1 MAKHTV
7 FKSVLLNRAANGYT
21 HYIKERKDDK
31 LQTYIDLVIL
41 QDYLHPSVL
50 VSHILH
56 SPHAVR
62 KSLSQEFSHAVFLL
76 FFRKY
81 VLDFP
86 IKNSTLLKVSNKI

>member
-41 QDYLHPSVL
+41 QDYLYFLFIHLFWFHTFS
-50 VSHILH
+50 ILH
-56 SPHAVR
+56 MQLENLSL
-62 KSLSQEFSHAVFLL
+62 KSFLTLCFYFSLESMF
-76 FFRKY
+76 
-81 VLDFP
+81 
-86 IKNSTLLKVSNKI
+86 